1 MFKITDEIKSKL
13 VRDLSK
19 QWFFERCEFE
29 FCGNM
34 LLNHDKRYG
43 TSVME
48 FEDIPFRFSYTKL
61 LTAVTLHFKNVREI
75 QNEIENQIVNMSYK
89 EFLKK
94 VKVVKLEVTS
104 FDEGVFYR
112 INNDIFQFI
121 VQGVDLL
128 GSLEDRIAIF
138 ITSAVLKKHG
148 VDIETFFYDVVDD
161 YKGKGI
167 DILDDSFKRT

>member
-1 MFKITDEIKSKL
+1 MFKFTEEIKSRL
-13 VRDLSK
+13 VRDLSR
-19 QWFFERCEFE
+19 QWFFEECEFE
-29 FCGNM
+29 FWGNI

-48 FEDIPFRFSYTKL
+48 CEDIPFRFSYTKL
-61 LTAVTLHFKNVREI
+61 LTIVTLHFKNIREI
-75 QNEIENQIVNMSYK
+75 QEEIEKQIVHMSYK

-94 VKVVKLEVTS
+94 VKAVKLEVAS

-128 GSLEDRIAIF
+128 GSEEDRIAIF
-138 ITSAVLKKHG
+138 ITPAILNKHG
-148 VDIETFFYDVVDD
+148 VDIETFFYDVVGD
-161 YKGKGI
+161 YKDKGI